1 MNGLFYSFPL
11 FQLAYFLL
19 SIRALFFRSKIVY
32 DMLTKDI
39 LHFQRTGQGFPKLLE
54 KTSLFVYRFLK
65 KKSGLNEDDKSD
77 FFCQFYPKI
86 PVMFHRFVYRGKPF
100 SVYLIISLKWQ
111 LRSFIRQKR
120 RHIYQRD
127 IIEQQYLWQKPYCEC
142 PLEVREPLPEL
153 TTEAKR
159 ILGAGRKDGL
169 RHPVHSKRL
178 LFLAMKGSMEIDDHI
193 TECIAIITGYEK
205 NWLYNC
211 ILRLKLGMEKKR
223 KRLELLRKK
232 RNWYFTRIFIIH
244 SILIIEKDPLR
255 RNKLF
260 STLREFKTYMRST
273 LEEIAKIP
281 IAPTHQEIADVL
293 GIPKGSVD
301 SGLYYVKNAFEK
313 LYAS

>member
-1 MNGLFYSFPL
+1 
-11 FQLAYFLL
+11 
-19 SIRALFFRSKIVY
+19 
-32 DMLTKDI
+32 MLTRSI

-54 KTSLFVYRFLK
+54 NTSLFVYRFLK
-65 KKSGLNEDDKSD
+65 KKSGINEDDKSD

-86 PVMFHRFVYRGKPF
+86 PVMFHRFVYQGKPF
-100 SVYLIISLKWQ
+100 SVYLIISLKLQ
-111 LRSFIRQKR
+111 LRSFLRQKR
-120 RHIYQRD
+120 RHVYQRD
-127 IIEQQYLWQKPYCEC
+127 IIEQQYLWQKPYSEC
-142 PLEVREPLPEL
+142 AFEVREPLPEM
-153 TTEAKR
+153 TAEAKR
-159 ILGAGRKDGL
+159 ILGDGRTAGSH
-169 RHPVHSKRL
+169 HPVHSKRL

-193 TECIAIITGYEK
+193 TECISFITGYEK

-211 ILRLKLGMEKKR
+211 ILRLKIGMEKKR
-223 KRLELLRKK
+223 KRLEMLRKK

-244 SILIIEKDPLR
+244 SILLIEKDPLR